1 MMIVDQIPGFVA
13 GAGVSAVVSFFVW
26 RNNPALMNK
35 IYGRV
40 KAEFD
45 AKEKELRAQIEKYE
59 LKERVVEILKELKE
73 KV

>member
-13 GAGVSAVVSFFVW
+13 GVAVGGVIIFFVC
-26 RNNPALMNK
+26 RSNPALVQK
-35 IYGRV
+35 IYAQA

-45 AKEKELRAQIEKYE
+45 AKEKELRAKVEKLE
-59 LKERVVEILKELKE
+59 LKERIVEILKELKE

>member
-1 MMIVDQIPGFVA
+1 MMIVDQIPGFIA
-13 GAGVSAVVSFFVW
+13 GAAVSAVASFFVW
-26 RNNPALMNK
+26 RNNPALMAK
-35 IYGRV
+35 LYGKA

-59 LKERVVEILKELKE
+59 LKEKVVEILKELKD

>member
-13 GAGVSAVVSFFVW
+13 GAAVSAVASFFVW
-26 RNNPALMNK
+26 RNNPALMAK
-35 IYGRV
+35 IYAKA

-45 AKEKELRAQIEKYE
+45 EKEKELRAQVEKYE
-59 LKERVVEILKELKE
+59 LKERIVEILKELKE